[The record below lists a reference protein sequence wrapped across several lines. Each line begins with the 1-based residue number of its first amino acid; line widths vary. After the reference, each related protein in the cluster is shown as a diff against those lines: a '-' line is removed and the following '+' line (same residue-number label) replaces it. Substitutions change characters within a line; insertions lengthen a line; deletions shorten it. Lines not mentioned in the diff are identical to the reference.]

1 MFILVDFG
9 GPFYHLLFTAFC
21 ADKNYNYCQCLLVLM
36 SKLYINFFCSARCGC
51 WPGSGRRLNSGGH
64 GLRHPVQTRHLWWSN
79 QVKQG
84 VVIFMENKAV
94 HKNVYS
100 ILQCVYMNNV
110 FMNYSNKFLIT
121 HEHDPHKIKWF
132 SCKNLLRYLLCV
144 CVCVYSI
151 LYLQWLCNDCMCV
164 ITVYWLN
171 SVWVCLQHFISL
183 CNGCMCILAIL

>member
-21 ADKNYNYCQCLLVLM
+21 ADKNYNYCQCLLVFM
-36 SKLYINFFCSARCGC
+36 SKLYINFFCSPRCGC

-100 ILQCVYMNNV
+100 ILQCVYIFIDLFFFHSAEIVVCCSSVILCLWITQISSWLPMN
-110 FMNYSNKFLIT
+110 MT
-121 HEHDPHKIKWF
+121 PIK
-132 SCKNLLRYLLCV
+132 
-144 CVCVYSI
+144 
-151 LYLQWLCNDCMCV
+151 
-164 ITVYWLN
+164 
-171 SVWVCLQHFISL
+171 
-183 CNGCMCILAIL
+183 

>member
-1 MFILVDFG
+1 MYI
-9 GPFYHLLFTAFC
+9 PFYNVCTSLLIYFFS
-21 ADKNYNYCQCLLVLM
+21 QCRNSSLLQF
-36 SKLYINFFCSARCGC
+36 SDF
-51 WPGSGRRLNSGGH
+51 
-64 GLRHPVQTRHLWWSN
+64 
-79 QVKQG
+79 
-84 VVIFMENKAV
+84 
-94 HKNVYS
+94 
-100 ILQCVYMNNV
+100 V

-171 SVWVCLQHFISL
+171 SVRVCLQHFISL
-183 CNGCMCILAIL
+183 CNGCMCILAILQLCNNCTVCLQYIGSTVACNDCMCVFKVCWLYSNSFMIVCVSLQYLSSTVAL